1 MLERRLLAN
10 RDTGYLAGMQAA
22 AEAVATGRSSGD
34 LIDEVSSQLI
44 RVLGLRTCRFNTVS
58 LGWANLRDDGQVE
71 WERAVWDVAVE
82 ATGPRGTLPSRVHAV
97 VLVSRLHAPTLQSA
111 ACDSGVVN
119 TDVAPR
125 AALPQRGHGLT
136 PLRRRLGLLVA
147 ALALPAMTGVLVTVR
162 GNLDLGSVLLLYLLA
177 VVVISV
183 IGGLVGGVA
192 AAVGSFL
199 LANFFLTPP
208 YHTFTVDSRDS
219 FIALLVFLVVAVTVS
234 VLVDVA
240 ARQQAAAARSEAE
253 ATLLGRVAADPLT
266 ASSVEDVL
274 GNAASTFGLVSV
286 ALVERRNG
294 TDTVLA
300 RVGPAFEGPGTV
312 TMDAGG
318 DRLLLGDGRDL
329 FAEDRRL
336 LSNLA
341 HAASR
346 AVDARA
352 LAGEASR
359 AQELAEVDRLRS
371 ALLAAVG
378 HDLRTPLAGIKAA
391 VTTLRQPD
399 VHIEQAD
406 RDELLATVESCT
418 DRLADLVA
426 NLLDLS
432 RLQAGALSIDLRPVP
447 VDEVVARALIERH
460 LGDVVNAVDDDLP
473 MVLTDPGLLE
483 RVVANLADNAHRY
496 ASPGSKVEVRAV
508 YTDAVVEVA
517 VVDQGPGVEESDWAR
532 MFVPFQRLHDR
543 STDMGVGLGLAIAR
557 GFTEAMGGTLRPT
570 HTPGGGLTMT
580 VTLPRAGVIQGQ
592 VPQ

>member
-1 MLERRLLAN
+1 MN
-10 RDTGYLAGMQAA
+10 
-22 AEAVATGRSSGD
+22 
-34 LIDEVSSQLI
+34 
-44 RVLGLRTCRFNTVS
+44 
-58 LGWANLRDDGQVE
+58 
-71 WERAVWDVAVE
+71 
-82 ATGPRGTLPSRVHAV
+82 
-97 VLVSRLHAPTLQSA
+97 
-111 ACDSGVVN
+111 
-119 TDVAPR
+119 DVAPGGT
-125 AALPQRGHGLT
+125 LPQRGHGLT

-147 ALALPAMTGVLVTVR
+147 ALALPALTGVLVAVR
-162 GNLDLGSVLLLYLLA
+162 GDLDLGSVLLLYLLA

-183 IGGLVGGVA
+183 IGGLVVGVT

-208 YHTFTVDSRDS
+208 YHTFNVESRDS
-219 FIALLVFLVVAVTVS
+219 LIALVVFLLVAVTVS
-234 VLVDVA
+234 VLVDVGV
-240 ARQQAAAARSEAE
+240 RSQAAAARSEAE
-253 ATLLGRVAADPLT
+253 ATLLARVAAEPLT
-266 ASSVEDVL
+266 ESSVEDVL
-274 GNAASTFGLVSV
+274 ADVATTFGLASV
-286 ALVERRNG
+286 ALVERRNES
-294 TDTVLA
+294 DTVLA
-300 RVGPAFEGPGTV
+300 RVGPAFTGRGTV
-312 TMDAGG
+312 SVDAGG

-336 LSNLA
+336 LRNLA

-346 AVDARA
+346 AVDTRA
-352 LAGEASR
+352 MAGEASR

-399 VHIEQAD
+399 VHIEEAD
-406 RDELLATVESCT
+406 RDDLLATVEHSA
-418 DRLADLVA
+418 DRLADLIA

-473 MVLTDPGLLE
+473 MVFADPGLLE
-483 RVVANLADNAHRY
+483 RVVANLAENAHRY
-496 ASPGSKVEVRAV
+496 ASPGSPVEVRARC
-508 YTDAVVEVA
+508 TEAVVEVA
-517 VVDQGPGVEESDWAR
+517 VVDQGPGVQELDWAR

-557 GFTEAMGGTLRPT
+557 GFTEAMGGTLQPA

-580 VTLPRAGVIQGQ
+580 VTLPRADVTPDPGTDEIA
-592 VPQ
+592 PAP